1 MGEAVHQGGTRGT
14 RAPAVTSHSHSRSNV
29 ILLIL
34 NLPLVGV
41 WVKLLAIP
49 KQYLAAGILVF
60 ASIGVYGMRQSAF
73 DLVLMLAIGWAGV
86 AMRRFDFPVAPV
98 IVGMLLGP
106 MAEKQLRNALSIS
119 QGDWLVFL
127 KQPLSASIVAITALE
142 VSTYFWSS
150 WFGDASHYPAIVLLV
165 VMMVVKFVLIASFF
179 MHLRF
184 DTKLLSRIF
193 YFGLIVAM
201 MVYVAALATMNI
213 FTDNGNPWF
222 NDPPPAVTTTTVA
235 PTGG

>member
-1 MGEAVHQGGTRGT
+1 VSTTVEELDDDSPVHPGEHHTHG
-14 RAPAVTSHSHSRSNV
+14 PSTSTYFT
-29 ILLIL
+29 IF
-34 NLPLVGV
+34 
-41 WVKLLAIP
+41 WVL
-49 KQYLAAGILVF
+49 
-60 ASIGVYGMRQSAF
+60 
-73 DLVLMLAIGWAGV
+73 
-86 AMRRFDFPVAPV
+86 
-98 IVGMLLGP
+98 
-106 MAEKQLRNALSIS
+106 
-119 QGDWLVFL
+119 
-127 KQPLSASIVAITALE
+127 VAITALE

-150 WFGDASHYPAIVLLV
+150 WFGDGSHYPAVVLLV
-165 VMMVVKFVLIASFF
+165 VMMVVKFTLIASFF

-184 DTKLLSRIF
+184 DSKLLSRIF

>member
-1 MGEAVHQGGTRGT
+1 VSTTVGELDDDSPVHPGEHHTHG
-14 RAPAVTSHSHSRSNV
+14 PSTSTYFT
-29 ILLIL
+29 IF
-34 NLPLVGV
+34 
-41 WVKLLAIP
+41 WVL
-49 KQYLAAGILVF
+49 
-60 ASIGVYGMRQSAF
+60 
-73 DLVLMLAIGWAGV
+73 
-86 AMRRFDFPVAPV
+86 
-98 IVGMLLGP
+98 
-106 MAEKQLRNALSIS
+106 
-119 QGDWLVFL
+119 
-127 KQPLSASIVAITALE
+127 VAITALE

-150 WFGDASHYPAIVLLV
+150 WFGDESHYPAVVLLV
-165 VMMVVKFVLIASFF
+165 VMMVVKFILIASFF

>member
-1 MGEAVHQGGTRGT
+1 MSTTVEELDDDSPVHPGEHHTHG
-14 RAPAVTSHSHSRSNV
+14 PSTSTYFT
-29 ILLIL
+29 IF
-34 NLPLVGV
+34 
-41 WVKLLAIP
+41 WVL
-49 KQYLAAGILVF
+49 
-60 ASIGVYGMRQSAF
+60 
-73 DLVLMLAIGWAGV
+73 
-86 AMRRFDFPVAPV
+86 
-98 IVGMLLGP
+98 
-106 MAEKQLRNALSIS
+106 
-119 QGDWLVFL
+119 
-127 KQPLSASIVAITALE
+127 VAITALE

-184 DTKLLSRIF
+184 DSKLLSRIF
-193 YFGLIVAM
+193 YFGLLVAM

-235 PTGG
+235 PAGG

>member
-1 MGEAVHQGGTRGT
+1 MSTTVEELDDDSPVHPGEHHTHG
-14 RAPAVTSHSHSRSNV
+14 PSTSTYFT
-29 ILLIL
+29 IF
-34 NLPLVGV
+34 
-41 WVKLLAIP
+41 WVL
-49 KQYLAAGILVF
+49 
-60 ASIGVYGMRQSAF
+60 
-73 DLVLMLAIGWAGV
+73 
-86 AMRRFDFPVAPV
+86 
-98 IVGMLLGP
+98 
-106 MAEKQLRNALSIS
+106 
-119 QGDWLVFL
+119 
-127 KQPLSASIVAITALE
+127 VAITALE

-150 WFGDASHYPAIVLLV
+150 WFGDTSHYPAIVLLV